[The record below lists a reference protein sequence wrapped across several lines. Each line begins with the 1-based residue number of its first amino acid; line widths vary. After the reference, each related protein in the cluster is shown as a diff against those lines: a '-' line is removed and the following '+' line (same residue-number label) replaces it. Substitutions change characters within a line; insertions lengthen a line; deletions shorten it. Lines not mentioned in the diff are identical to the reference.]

1 MIKYFKW
8 YIFFLLKLALI
19 VSLNYSCSK
28 SIKRNP
34 VPEQKS
40 EIAHISGISN
50 ARFWGDEPLPDE
62 KIKFETPEEL
72 NALYP
77 ELFEN
82 SHEYLSISGGGPN
95 GAFSAGLLVGW
106 TLAGDRPEFEIVTG
120 ISTGALVAP
129 FAFLGSSYDKQL
141 QEVFTTVSVGDI
153 SKRRGLLG
161 LITGDSISSSKP
173 LRDLISKNMNEQV
186 VKKLA
191 EEYKRGRRLY
201 IITTNLDADRPVIWD
216 ITAIAASGSSLSRE
230 LIIDVLLASSSVPA
244 MFPPVYIGVE
254 ADGRCYDEMHVDGG
268 TSTQVFFYP
277 ASLEWGKKVLEEL
290 VIKDKPKVYVILN
303 SLLNPKYQATDSRL
317 LPIAVRSIRSLIR
330 NQGESELYR
339 IFLSTKRDGLDYN
352 LAYIPDGFDPGVE
365 EQFDSKYMK
374 PLFDLGYEMA
384 RSGYPWKKKPPSFIQ

>member
-1 MIKYFKW
+1 MITYFKW
-8 YIFFLLKLALI
+8 CIFLLLKLVLV
-19 VSLNYSCSK
+19 VSLNYSCTK
-28 SIKRNP
+28 NVKRNP

-40 EIAHISGISN
+40 EIAHISGIPN
-50 ARFWGDEPLPDE
+50 ARIWGDEPLPDE
-62 KIKFETPEEL
+62 KIMFETPEEL

-77 ELFEN
+77 ELFDK

-129 FAFLGSSYDKQL
+129 FAFLGPKYDEQL
-141 QEVFTTVSVGDI
+141 REVFTNVSAQDI
-153 SKRRGLLG
+153 SKRRGLFVLV
-161 LITGDSISSSKP
+161 IGDSISSSKP
-173 LRDLISKNMNEQV
+173 LRELISKYMNQQV
-186 VKKLA
+186 VNQLA

-201 IITTNLDADRPVIWD
+201 IVTTNLDADRPVIWD
-216 ITAIAASGSSLSRE
+216 ITAIAASGSSRSRE
-230 LIIDVLLASSSVPA
+230 LIIDVLLASASVPA

-254 ADGRCYDEMHVDGG
+254 ADGRYYDEMHVDGG
-268 TSTQVFFYP
+268 TSAQVFFYP
-277 ASLEWGKKVLEEL
+277 ASFEWGKKVLEEL
-290 VIKDKPKVYVILN
+290 VIRGKPKVYVILN
-303 SLLNPKYQATDSRL
+303 SLLKPKYQATDSRL
-317 LPIAVRSIRSLIR
+317 IPIAVRSIRSLIR

-384 RSGYPWKKKPPSFIQ
+384 ISGYPWSKKPPSFIQ